1 MSPTLEQLVQRAWQA
16 LWREGSPY
24 YLPTA
29 FQHGRLSGHIRIR
42 PLATLPIP
50 DVSDVVLLD
59 RAPWGG
65 VTMSLQGSRLEGLSS
80 IAGVDCEF
88 DPASGH
94 VTAGIRFSG
103 LRCAGGHLV
112 RAGHRTGAAVATAMS
127 ALQSDSGGND
137 SNLTLAK
144 SYESQPIDAERQ
156 RPRDGRHLLPEQRHT
171 LNSFRRC
178 RTSCRC
184 GRSTRRQVR
193 RRSSTRSDEQR
204 CATRNTGTVAVNGQ
218 PDGQGY
224 SPYNAHSFFMQN
236 FVMAT
241 CYGAA
246 SHYGT
251 ATEKGKRY
259 TKAGDDAQQFGVPAK
274 PPSKQPQTVNAV
286 LAAVAASTSPNKAD
300 LKMVMEDDDP
310 QWLKDVR
317 TKAQSMAKNVIQK
330 DLVEGGINTAA
341 LARPIRGGYSGAVP
355 DVIFTLTGSIKPK
368 GPGGAPQITFTKLEG
383 PGVDVEIALSDLPAD
398 LGGEVGT
405 ALARARF
412 LKRLLGHRAASALA
426 SCTML
431 KYLSRQMNLALAQ
444 RLGATGERP
453 PS

>member
-65 VTMSLQGSRLEGLSS
+65 VTMSLQDSRLEGLSS
-80 IAGVDCEF
+80 IAGVDCQF

-127 ALQSDSGGND
+127 ALQSDSGGSD

-144 SYESQPIDAERQ
+144 SYESQLIGMQSDS
-156 RPRDGRHLLPEQRHT
+156 GRVMVATYYQNNDTYSELFQTMPNFVQVWAQHT
-171 LNSFRRC
+171 TAGQTTKFYANQ
-178 RTSCRC
+178 TSNAAQP
-184 GRSTRRQVR
+184 G
-193 RRSSTRSDEQR
+193 
-204 CATRNTGTVAVNGQ
+204 NTGTVAINGQ

-274 PPSKQPQTVNAV
+274 PPSDRKSVV
-286 LAAVAASTSPNKAD
+286 
-300 LKMVMEDDDP
+300 
-310 QWLKDVR
+310 
-317 TKAQSMAKNVIQK
+317 
-330 DLVEGGINTAA
+330 
-341 LARPIRGGYSGAVP
+341 
-355 DVIFTLTGSIKPK
+355 
-368 GPGGAPQITFTKLEG
+368 
-383 PGVDVEIALSDLPAD
+383 
-398 LGGEVGT
+398 
-405 ALARARF
+405 
-412 LKRLLGHRAASALA
+412 
-426 SCTML
+426 
-431 KYLSRQMNLALAQ
+431 
-444 RLGATGERP
+444 
-453 PS
+453 